1 MRPGLSGFNAW
12 TYARADLQEEGIAVG
27 RRTALQPE
35 HPRVQVP
42 HGEMSMTDVSPEPA
56 VRTLRY
62 AAIVAEA
69 RKAGQEETE
78 VEIEPAPGR
87 VEGRLVRRGE
97 QDGVR
102 LAAAR
107 AAGRHA
113 EWHVVDLQ
121 AQGTGLLG
129 IAPEPH
135 AQRRTTRLEGS
146 AQRDEESDGGAE
158 GAGEQLRLTRAAER
172 ERHTRTALQ
181 RMNLAVRY
189 LEKAPFDECRGLRAQ
204 VQSNPESKAKPDFA
218 TRLRRGADPQEPDV
232 LIRHAGESDRGRRE
246 WRDALRSDG
255 IVVRLDAEE
264 GHVADAAVVRE
275 VAITRDR
282 GADLSVV
289 AGE

>member
-69 RKAGQEETE
+69 RKAGEEET
-78 VEIEPAPGR
+78 
-87 VEGRLVRRGE
+87 
-97 QDGVR
+97 
-102 LAAAR
+102 
-107 AAGRHA
+107 
-113 EWHVVDLQ
+113 
-121 AQGTGLLG
+121 
-129 IAPEPH
+129 
-135 AQRRTTRLEGS
+135 
-146 AQRDEESDGGAE
+146 DGGAE

-189 LEKAPFDECRGLRAQ
+189 LEKATFDECRGLRAQ